1 MYSNASIKNILNG
14 YGQGYI
20 AYLRDQHS
28 NSAIT
33 LSYLLEIHKAAE
45 TFAFTEG
52 TDAAYFIS
60 QLDEESKL
68 LSPSTQTHT
77 YTDNKCL
84 YDSANT
90 TSQIADKRLRV
101 EMSTIREM
109 KDKGEVIMH
118 WIDKENPIAD
128 CLTKK
133 GTKCNN
139 LLTTFKH
146 GKLF

>member
-1 MYSNASIKNILNG
+1 MYSNASIKNVLNG

-20 AYLRDQHS
+20 AYLTDQHS

-68 LSPSTQTHT
+68 LSPSTQHT
-77 YTDNKCL
+77 PTQI
-84 YDSANT
+84 
-90 TSQIADKRLRV
+90 TSVCMTVPTLQAKLQ
-101 EMSTIREM
+101 T
-109 KDKGEVIMH
+109 KD
-118 WIDKENPIAD
+118 
-128 CLTKK
+128 
-133 GTKCNN
+133 
-139 LLTTFKH
+139 
-146 GKLF
+146 